1 MRIPAL
7 TKKQKYI
14 ITGIKEKEE
23 ELKEKIKEIN
33 GVIDVKTDPVMNQ
46 ITIIYDPTVHGI
58 LKDVEKEIKEIG
70 CEILYKSF

>member
-14 ITGIKEKEE
+14 ITGIKEKGE
-23 ELKEKIKEIN
+23 ELKKRIREID

-46 ITIIYDPTVHGI
+46 ITIIYDPTLHGV
-58 LKDVEKEIKEIG
+58 LKEVENEIKEIG